1 MAVAASAVPS
11 SAPFRPPAP
20 RPRTKPLSAVGM
32 ICQLWRN
39 PLQIWSNAHFEH
51 PVLIGRT
58 VLGLRAVVSDPAGVR
73 RVLLDNA
80 TNYRKDA
87 LQLRVLR
94 PGLGTG
100 LLTVDGEGWRKQR
113 RALAPLF
120 SPRQVADF
128 APAMH
133 RVARALVERMGVG
146 RDGRLVEVSEE
157 MGRTALEV
165 LEQTL
170 FSQGLARGASEFQRA
185 VAAYFNTIGRL
196 DPLDLL
202 GAPKFLPRLG
212 RLRGG
217 EAVAVFTRAGRGM
230 SLDDVRANIV
240 TFISA
245 GHETTANALTWTLFL
260 LSQAPDWQQRVE
272 AELDAEFDPGLDDDP
287 LARLPVTRAALE
299 EAMRLYPP
307 AATLSREAIGE
318 DWLAGARIPAGTTV
332 TVAPYLLHRHRR
344 LWKDPD
350 AFDPERFLGAN
361 RDAIDRYAYIPFGAG
376 PRV

>member
-1 MAVAASAVPS
+1 MAVAGSAVPS

-32 ICQLWRN
+32 IYQLWRN

-58 VLGLRAVVSDPAGVR
+58 VLGLRAVVNDPAGVR

-80 TNYRKDA
+80 ANYRKDA

-94 PGLGTG
+94 PGLGSG
-100 LLTVDGEGWRKQR
+100 LLTVDGEGWRVQR

-133 RVARALVERMGVG
+133 RVARAVVERISVG
-146 RDGRLVEVSEE
+146 RAGRLVEVSEE
-157 MGRTALEV
+157 MGRTALEA

-196 DPLDLL
+196 
-202 GAPKFLPRLG
+202 
-212 RLRGG
+212 
-217 EAVAVFTRAGRGM
+217 E
-230 SLDDVRANIV
+230 
-240 TFISA
+240 SA
-245 GHETTANALTWTLFL
+245 GPPRRPEIPPAARTAARARSARVFRERGRRHHFRA
-260 LSQAPDWQQRVE
+260 QAPDR
-272 AELDAEFDPGLDDDP
+272 
-287 LARLPVTRAALE
+287 TRA
-299 EAMRLYPP
+299 RPRP
-307 AATLSREAIGE
+307 
-318 DWLAGARIPAGTTV
+318 RIC
-332 TVAPYLLHRHRR
+332 
-344 LWKDPD
+344 
-350 AFDPERFLGAN
+350 
-361 RDAIDRYAYIPFGAG
+361 
-376 PRV
+376 